1 MNNKYFSDIYDDFFR
16 VEKKEIE
23 VKEDSI
29 KEEVNLLEDINNL
42 YLDNES
48 KNLLKQIIEYMD
60 KYSKKEESNYIN
72 FNILINGNNN
82 ETVNGVANILK
93 KSISSNKYT
102 DSSNISY
109 LSLYDLNNKVD
120 VYELYNK
127 NGIMVIKDISSILG
141 TINSL
146 GTILFLL

>member
-82 ETVNGVANILK
+82 ETVNGVCRK
-93 KSISSNKYT
+93 RYKNKHHKYCPDKWHIPYKQT
-102 DSSNISY
+102 V
-109 LSLYDLNNKVD
+109 KRC
-120 VYELYNK
+120 
-127 NGIMVIKDISSILG
+127 
-141 TINSL
+141 
-146 GTILFLL
+146 